1 MEERGWGGGGG
12 GVIFLGACVV
22 VVVVVRHCAH
32 LIGYVDGIPIGE
44 DLPFV

>member
-12 GVIFLGACVV
+12 GVIFLGAFV

-32 LIGYVDGIPIGE
+32 LIGYVYGIPIGE

>member
-12 GVIFLGACVV
+12 GVIFLGAF
-22 VVVVVRHCAH
+22 VVVVRHCAH